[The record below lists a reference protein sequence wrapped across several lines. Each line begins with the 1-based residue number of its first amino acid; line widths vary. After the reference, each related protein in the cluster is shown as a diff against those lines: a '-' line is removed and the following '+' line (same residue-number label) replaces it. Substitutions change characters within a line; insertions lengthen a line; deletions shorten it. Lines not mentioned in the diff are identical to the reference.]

1 MVAPYGSGGYSGG
14 RPKPKSQITILG
26 NFASSAP
33 KAGPHFPIFPP
44 PPSPPKPST
53 AMSLPPPPKRAKKG
67 ATSADDDD
75 VVDVTSAVLQDK
87 ADKAV
92 QEALTCVICWLPML
106 GKIVQCRN
114 GHVVCGDCADK
125 IETDSEAPK
134 CPYCRDEAA
143 FIRCRTLEKLAPVW
157 LFSCP
162 KSNCKWSGTG
172 AELRAHSCQRDVA
185 RSAEAPRII
194 QVLINVE
201 M

>member
-92 QEALTCVICWLPML
+92 QEALTCVICLLPML
-106 GKIVQCRN
+106 GEHCAVQQR
-114 GHVVCGDCADK
+114 
-125 IETDSEAPK
+125 P
-134 CPYCRDEAA
+134 R
-143 FIRCRTLEKLAPVW
+143 R
-157 LFSCP
+157 
-162 KSNCKWSGTG
+162 
-172 AELRAHSCQRDVA
+172 LRGLRRQD
-185 RSAEAPRII
+185 
-194 QVLINVE
+194 
-201 M
+201 